1 MNLLK
6 VCTLLPCSLV
16 IAACSV
22 NSSSTPPT

>member
-22 NSSSTPPT
+22 NS

>member
-22 NSSSTPPT
+22 NSS